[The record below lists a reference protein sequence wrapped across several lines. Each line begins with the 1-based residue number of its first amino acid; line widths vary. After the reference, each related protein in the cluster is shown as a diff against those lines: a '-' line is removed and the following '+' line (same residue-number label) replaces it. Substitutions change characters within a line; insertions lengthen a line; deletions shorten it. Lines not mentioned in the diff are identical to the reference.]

1 MILRLLLG
9 DQLNQHHTWFNQNNK
24 DVLYVMFELKQEQQY
39 VTHHIQKTV
48 AFFSAM
54 RNFASTLTK
63 NGHQLKYYKIND
75 TENNGDLCLM
85 LSKVIAEH
93 KITKFEYQ
101 LPDEYRLDEQL
112 KTFCST
118 LTIETSSTDTQHFL
132 SQREDLKNFF
142 AGKKTR
148 LMESFYRDMRKK
160 LRILMDGN
168 EPMGGK
174 WNFDHENRKAY
185 DGKVPLP
192 KPNFESKNIVN
203 IKEEIDAAGLNY
215 FGNIEPDEFNWPSTR
230 EESLKDFNDFL
241 TQRLFH
247 FGTYED
253 AMLKENHLLFHSR
266 ISFALNCKLIGPK
279 EIVQLTLEHWE
290 KNKDN
295 ISIQQVE
302 GFIRQVIGWRE
313 FIRGIYWEYMPSYKT
328 LNYLNAKT
336 KLPSWYWTGETKMNC
351 MKNCIQNSLD
361 NAYAHH
367 IQRLMVIGN
376 FSLLAGLNPDEVDE
390 WYLGVYAD
398 AIEWV
403 ELPNTRGMSQFAD
416 GGIVGTKPYVSS
428 ANYIS
433 KMSNY
438 CKGCHYNA
446 KEKTTENACPF
457 NSLYWNFYDLH
468 RSKFEKNPRVG
479 MVYMLWNKMKAEDQS
494 AILKKA
500 ESVLTN
506 IENL

>member
-24 DVLYVMFELKQEQQY
+24 EVLYVMFELKQEQQY
-39 VTHHIQKTV
+39 VTHHIQKIV

-85 LSKVIAEH
+85 LNKLIAEH

-101 LPDEYRLDEQL
+101 LPDEYRLDQQL

-118 LTIETSSTDTQHFL
+118 LAIETSSTDTQHFL
-132 SQREDLKNFF
+132 TKREDLKIFF

-148 LMESFYRDMRKK
+148 LMESFYRDMRKN
-160 LRILMDGN
+160 LGILMNGK

-192 KPNFESKNIVN
+192 KPSFESKNIVN
-203 IKEEIDAAGLNY
+203 IKQEIDAAGLNY
-215 FGNIEPDEFNWPSTR
+215 FGNIEPNKFNWPSTR
-230 EESLKDFNDFL
+230 EESLMDFNDFL
-241 TQRLFH
+241 TYRLIH

-266 ISFALNCKLIGPK
+266 ISFALNCKLISPK

-295 ISIQQVE
+295 ISIHQVE

-336 KLPSWYWTGETKMNC
+336 KVPAWYWTGETKMNC

-446 KEKTTENACPF
+446 KEKTTANACPF

-500 ESVLTN
+500 ESVLTK